1 MKCYLVC
8 YNFTAYVMKKYK
20 GEFILLLTSIIWGGG
35 FIATDV
41 SLDSLT
47 PLQVMTFRFLIATA
61 VLSIIFINKLRGINR
76 DVLKKGILIGFFLFV
91 GFVFQTVG
99 LKYTTVSNNAFLS
112 AIAVIFVPLIGL
124 LFKKKIDRY
133 GIIGTA
139 LTVIGVGVLTV
150 EGNFSS
156 INIGDIL
163 TIIGSIF
170 YAMQIILV
178 DSFAKEEDVVVLTI
192 VQIAA
197 CFLFS
202 LIVMVIR
209 GDLYFAH
216 TVSGIGGVI
225 YLGLFSTAIGLFL
238 QVLGQKTTTETR
250 AAIIMV
256 TESVF
261 GTIFAIV
268 LLNQLLTTRVIIA
281 CIIIFVAIIISEIK
295 PLSRKVKE

>member
-1 MKCYLVC
+1 
-8 YNFTAYVMKKYK
+8 MKKYK